1 MARYDRGFT
10 TSHFSKQPMPISQEE
25 HGDEN
30 LDLSPFK
37 VNSRREI
44 IALMR
49 ALCDQRQLVR
59 MLVGVSGESSVTS
72 VLHVDEDDSAV
83 ILDVPA
89 DAGIARH
96 VLASKNIS
104 FETVLERIRILFFAT
119 DVTQC
124 QYGDLPALRIA
135 LPASMIRLQRREYYR
150 VATPMAT
157 PLRCTIQIVDGETV
171 QPVTLSLL
179 NVSGGGITIIDDQ
192 HQLDHTVGRIY
203 RGCQIYLPGS
213 TVVTTALEI
222 RNSVDLRMENG
233 KHSRRLGCLFH
244 DLPKAMLA
252 VIQRYITR
260 LEREQNARNSGI
272 R

>member
-1 MARYDRGFT
+1 MPN
-10 TSHFSKQPMPISQEE
+10 SHEE
-25 HGDEN
+25 HGDED

-44 IALMR
+44 IALLR
-49 ALCDQRQLVR
+49 ALSDQRQLIR
-59 MLVGVSGESSVTS
+59 LLVDGSGSTCMTS
-72 VLHVDEDDSAV
+72 ILHVDEDDGVV
-83 ILDVPA
+83 ILDAPA
-89 DAGIARH
+89 DTGMSRH
-96 VLASKNIS
+96 LLDSKNIS

-119 DVTQC
+119 SITSC
-124 QYGDLPALRIA
+124 EYGDLPALRIE

-150 VATPMAT
+150 VATPLAT
-157 PLRCTIQIVDGETV
+157 PLRCTIQIIDGETV

-192 HQLDHTVGRIY
+192 HQLDDTVGRIY

-260 LEREQNARNSGI
+260 LEREQNARNSGL

>member
-1 MARYDRGFT
+1 MST
-10 TSHFSKQPMPISQEE
+10 SQED
-25 HGDEN
+25 HGDAD

-44 IALMR
+44 TALMR
-49 ALCDQRQLVR
+49 ALCDQRQLIR
-59 MLVGVSGESSVTS
+59 LLIEDSGDAGVTS
-72 VLHVDEDDSAV
+72 VLHVDEANGNL

-89 DAGIARH
+89 DTSVTRR
-96 VLASKNIS
+96 LLDSENIS
-104 FETVLERIRILFFAT
+104 FETVLERIRILFFST
-119 DVTQC
+119 RVEEC
-124 QYGDLPALRIA
+124 EYGGLPALSIA
-135 LPASMIRLQRREYYR
+135 LPASMIRLQRREFYR
-150 VATPMAT
+150 VATPLST

-203 RGCQIYLPGS
+203 HGCQIYLPGS

-222 RNSVDLRMENG
+222 RNSIDLRLENG
-233 KHSRRLGCLFH
+233 KHTHRLGCLFH

-260 LEREQNARNSGI
+260 LEREQNARNNGI

>member
-1 MARYDRGFT
+1 MT
-10 TSHFSKQPMPISQEE
+10 TSQEE
-25 HGDEN
+25 HDNED

-37 VNSRREI
+37 INSRREI

-49 ALCDQRQLVR
+49 ALNEQHQLIR
-59 MLVGVSGESSVTS
+59 LLVAGSGDASVTS
-72 VLHVDEDDSAV
+72 ILHIDEDDGSI
-83 ILDVPA
+83 ILDLPA
-89 DAGIARH
+89 DAGIMKH
-96 VLASKNIS
+96 VLASENIS

-119 DVTQC
+119 DIAQC
-124 QYGDLPALRIA
+124 EYGGLPALSMS
-135 LPASMIRLQRREYYR
+135 LPTSMIRLQRREFYR
-150 VATPMAT
+150 VATPLST
-157 PLRCTIQIVDGETV
+157 PLRCTIQIMDGETV

-179 NVSGGGITIIDDQ
+179 NVSGGGVTIVDDQ

-213 TVVTTALEI
+213 TVVSTALEI
-222 RNSVDLRMENG
+222 RNSIDVRLENG
-233 KHSRRLGCLFH
+233 KHTRRLGCLFH

>member
-1 MARYDRGFT
+1 MPTSQEDRG
-10 TSHFSKQPMPISQEE
+10 
-25 HGDEN
+25 DAD

-37 VNSRREI
+37 VSSRREI
-44 IALMR
+44 TALMR
-49 ALCDQRQLVR
+49 ALCDQRQLIR
-59 MLVGVSGESSVTS
+59 LLVEDSGDAAVTS
-72 VLHVDEDDSAV
+72 VLHIDEVNGNV

-89 DAGIARH
+89 DTSVTRR
-96 VLASKNIS
+96 LLDSENIS

-119 DVTQC
+119 RIEEC
-124 QYGDLPALRIA
+124 EYGGLPALRIA
-135 LPASMIRLQRREYYR
+135 LPASMIRLQRREFYR
-150 VATPMAT
+150 VATPLST

-203 RGCQIYLPGS
+203 QGCQIYLPGS
-213 TVVTTALEI
+213 TVVVTSLEI
-222 RNSVDLRMENG
+222 RNSVDVRLENG
-233 KHSRRLGCLFH
+233 KHTRRLGCLFH

-260 LEREQNARNSGI
+260 LEREQNARNNGI

>member
-1 MARYDRGFT
+1 
-10 TSHFSKQPMPISQEE
+10 MPTSQEE
-25 HGDEN
+25 HGDDD

-49 ALCDQRQLVR
+49 ALCDQRQLIR
-59 MLVGVSGESSVTS
+59 MLFGNSDESSVTTI
-72 VLHVDEDDSAV
+72 LHVDEDNSTV
-83 ILDVPA
+83 ILDAPA
-89 DAGIARH
+89 DAGMSRH
-96 VLASKNIS
+96 MLDSKNIS

-119 DVTQC
+119 DITAC
-124 QYGDLPALRIA
+124 DYGDLPALRIG
-135 LPASMIRLQRREYYR
+135 LPVSMIRLQRREYYR
-150 VATPMAT
+150 VATPLAT
-157 PLRCTIQIVDGETV
+157 PLRCTIQVTDGETV

-260 LEREQNARNSGI
+260 LEREQNARNSGL

>member
-1 MARYDRGFT
+1 MP
-10 TSHFSKQPMPISQEE
+10 TSQDE
-25 HGDEN
+25 HGDED

-37 VNSRREI
+37 VHSRREI
-44 IALMR
+44 LALMR
-49 ALCDQRQLVR
+49 ALCEQRQLVR
-59 MLVGVSGESSVTS
+59 MLVGGSGEASVTS
-72 VLHVDEDDSAV
+72 MLHVDEDDNAV

-89 DAGIARH
+89 NAAITRH
-96 VLASKNIS
+96 VLGSKNIS

-119 DVTQC
+119 DITEC
-124 QYGDLPALRIA
+124 SYGDLPALRIA
-135 LPASMIRLQRREYYR
+135 LPTSMIRLQRREYYR
-150 VATPMAT
+150 VATPLAT
-157 PLRCTIQIVDGETV
+157 PLRCTIQIIDGETV

-179 NVSGGGITIIDDQ
+179 NVSGGGISVIDDH
-192 HQLDHTVGRIY
+192 HQLDHTIGRIY

-233 KHSRRLGCLFH
+233 KHSRRLGCLFN

-260 LEREQNARNSGI
+260 LEREQNARNSGL

>member
-1 MARYDRGFT
+1 
-10 TSHFSKQPMPISQEE
+10 MPISQED
-25 HGDEN
+25 HGDDD
-30 LDLSPFK
+30 LDLSPYK
-37 VNSRREI
+37 VSSRREI
-44 IALMR
+44 TALMR
-49 ALCDQRQLVR
+49 ALCEQRQLIR
-59 MLVGVSGESSVTS
+59 LLVEGSGDSSVTS
-72 VLHVDEDDSAV
+72 VLHVDEVNGTV

-89 DAGIARH
+89 DASLNRR
-96 VLASKNIS
+96 LLDSENIS

-119 DVTQC
+119 QVEEC
-124 QYGDLPALRIA
+124 EYGDLPALCIP
-135 LPASMIRLQRREYYR
+135 LPTSMIRLQRREFYR
-150 VATPMAT
+150 VATPLST

-222 RNSVDLRMENG
+222 RNSVDLRLENG

-260 LEREQNARNSGI
+260 LEREQNARNNGI